1 MKRILKYV
9 KKYLLR
15 ISFGLTIKIV
25 GTLFDLIIP
34 YILSYIIDDVVPL
47 KNNMLVLKYGVIM
60 LLSAICCFLF
70 NVIANQM
77 AAKVAMKVTKDVR
90 KDLFNKILSLS
101 SRQCDEVSIPSLVS
115 RMTTDTYNIHHMVGM
130 MQRIGVRAP
139 ILMIGGICITLTINK
154 PMTLV
159 LLALLPILGVLS
171 VLMSKLGVPIY
182 AKLQLA
188 IDDLVRSIRENI
200 SGIRVIKAL
209 SKEKEEKEKYDK
221 VNKKVIDLELK
232 SGYLMARISPIM
244 NVLLNVGLVVVII
257 IGAYQVN
264 EGNLLPGKVLAFT
277 TYFSFILNAM
287 LTITRIFVILTR
299 SAASASRIDY
309 VMNLK
314 EDLEVED
321 IEIDE
326 NITSHI
332 YFENVDFSYNKKE
345 LNIENISFSL
355 NKGQSIGIIG
365 PTGSGKTTLINL
377 LMRFYDVDNGRILIN
392 GRNIKSINPKE
403 LKKMFGVVFQNDM
416 LFSNTIR
423 ENIDFGR
430 NLTDEQIDNAAK
442 YAQAKSFIENQ
453 PNGYETVLASK
464 GTNLSG
470 GQRQRVLIA
479 RALAGNPEIL
489 ILDDSSS
496 ALDYKTDAALR
507 KEIRDNFKD
516 ITQIIVTQRVSTAM
530 HCDYVLM
537 IDEGRELAFGT
548 HEELLENNE
557 DYQNL
562 NKIQMGGGLNE

>member
-15 ISFGLTIKIV
+15 ISFGLTIKII

-154 PMTLV
+154 PMTLI
-159 LLALLPILGVLS
+159 LLALLPILATLS
-171 VLMSKLGVPIY
+171 VLMSKLGIPIY

-200 SGIRVIKAL
+200 NGIRVIKAL
-209 SKEKEEKEKYDK
+209 SKEEDEKQKYDK
-221 VNKKVIDLELK
+221 VNKNVINYELK
-232 SGYLMARISPIM
+232 SGFLMARISPIM
-244 NVLLNVGLVVVII
+244 NLLLNIGLVVVIV
-257 IGAYQVN
+257 IGAYQVDK
-264 EGNLLPGKVLAFT
+264 GLLLPGKVLAFT

-287 LTITRIFVILTR
+287 LTITRIFMILTKA
-299 SAASASRIDY
+299 AASGERINY
-309 VMNLK
+309 VLNLK
-314 EDLEVED
+314 TDLEVED
-321 IEIDE
+321 IPVDE
-326 NITSHI
+326 NINAHI

-345 LNIENISFSL
+345 LNVSNINFSL
-355 NKGQSIGIIG
+355 NKGESIGIIG

-392 GRNIKSINPKE
+392 GRNIKSIDPKE

-416 LFSNTIR
+416 LFSNTIK

-430 NLTDEQIDNAAK
+430 GLTDEEIYEAAR
-442 YAQAKSFIENQ
+442 YAQAKDFIDQQ
-453 PNGYETVLASK
+453 PQGFDTILAAK

-470 GQRQRVLIA
+470 GQRQRVLIS
-479 RALAGNPEIL
+479 RALAGKPEIL
-489 ILDDSSS
+489 VLDDSSS
-496 ALDYKTDAALR
+496 ALDYKTDANLR
-507 KEIRDNFKD
+507 KEIRENFND
-516 ITQIIVTQRVSTAM
+516 ITQVIVTQRVSTAM

-537 IDEGRELAFGT
+537 IDDGKEIAFGT
-548 HEELLENNE
+548 HHELLNSNLE
-557 DYQNL
+557 YQKL
-562 NKIQMGGGLNE
+562 CEIQMGGGSNE

>member
-1 MKRILKYV
+1 MKRIFSYM
-9 KKYLLR
+9 KKYLPR
-15 ISFGLTIKIV
+15 MSGGLLIKII

-34 YILSYIIDDVVPL
+34 YLLSYIIDDIVPL
-47 KNNMLVLKYGVIM
+47 KNNSLVIKFGILM

-70 NVIANQM
+70 NVIANQL
-77 AAKVAMKVTKDVR
+77 AAKVAMLVTRDIR

-101 SRQCDEVSIPSLVS
+101 SSQCDEVSIPSLVS
-115 RMTTDTYNIHHMVGM
+115 RMTTDTYNVHHMVGM
-130 MQRIGVRAP
+130 IQRIGVRAP

-159 LLALLPILGVLS
+159 LLALLPILATLS

-200 SGIRVIKAL
+200 NGIRVIKAL
-209 SKEKEEKEKYDK
+209 SKEEDEKQKYDK
-221 VNKKVIDLELK
+221 VNKNVINYELK

-244 NVLLNVGLVVVII
+244 NLLLNIGLVVVIV
-257 IGAYQVN
+257 IGAYQVDK
-264 EGNLLPGKVLAFT
+264 GLLLPGKVLAFT

-287 LTITRIFVILTR
+287 LTITRIFMILTKA
-299 SAASASRIDY
+299 AASGERINY
-309 VMNLK
+309 VLNLK
-314 EDLEVED
+314 TDLEVED
-321 IEIDE
+321 IPVDE
-326 NITSHI
+326 NINAHI

-345 LNIENISFSL
+345 LNVSNINFSL
-355 NKGQSIGIIG
+355 NKGESIGIIG

-392 GRNIKSINPKE
+392 GRNIKSIDPKE

-416 LFSNTIR
+416 LFSNTIK

-430 NLTDEQIDNAAK
+430 GLTDEEIYEAAR
-442 YAQAKSFIENQ
+442 YAQAKDFIDQQ
-453 PNGYETVLASK
+453 PQGFDTILAAK

-470 GQRQRVLIA
+470 GQRQRVLIS
-479 RALAGNPEIL
+479 RALAGKPEIL

-496 ALDYKTDAALR
+496 ALDYKTDANLR
-507 KEIRDNFKD
+507 KEIRENFND
-516 ITQIIVTQRVSTAM
+516 ITQVIVTQRVSTAM

-537 IDEGRELAFGT
+537 IDDGKEIAFGT
-548 HEELLENNE
+548 HHELLNSNLE
-557 DYQNL
+557 YQKL
-562 NKIQMGGGLNE
+562 CEIQMGGGSNE